1 MLKLLLSVFVKTN
14 FKINCMFDHH
24 YYLHLFTMSEFW
36 VYFEIGS
43 KHVLNMAESDH
54 LMFLIAVT
62 VPYSFKD
69 WKKLLLL
76 VSIFTLGH
84 SIAMLLS
91 VFGFIIIKANLI
103 EFLIPI
109 SILGVAFVNLFT
121 IVKSS
126 KKESISIIGFV
137 TLFFGLIHG
146 LGFANYLKILLDG
159 STQSKLLPL
168 SEFAIGIEAA
178 QIIVVFVVLILS
190 HIFQSFFRF
199 SRYDWTIV
207 MSAFVIKEIV
217 PMIISSEILNRY

>member
-1 MLKLLLSVFVKTN
+1 MLKLLLTVSVKTN
-14 FKINCMFDHH
+14 FKINCKFDHH

-36 VYFEIGS
+36 IYFEIGL
-43 KHVLNMAESDH
+43 KHILNVADSDH
-54 LMFLIAVT
+54 LMFLIALT
-62 VPYSFKD
+62 VPYTFKD

-76 VSIFTLGH
+76 VSIFSLGH

-91 VFGFIIIKANLI
+91 AFGFINIKVNLI

-109 SILGVAFVNLFT
+109 TILGVAFFNLFT
-121 IVKSS
+121 IGKSS
-126 KKESISIIGFV
+126 KKEIISVIGFV

-146 LGFANYLKILLDG
+146 LGFANYLKISLGG

-168 SEFAIGIEAA
+168 SEFALGIEAA

-190 HIFQSFFRF
+190 YIFQSFFRF
-199 SRYDWTIV
+199 SKLDWTIV

-217 PMIISSEILNRY
+217 PMIISSEIWNR

>member
-1 MLKLLLSVFVKTN
+1 
-14 FKINCMFDHH
+14 
-24 YYLHLFTMSEFW
+24 MSEFW

-43 KHVLNMAESDH
+43 KHVLNVADNDH
-54 LMFLIAVT
+54 LMFLIALT

-84 SIAMLLS
+84 SIAMFLS
-91 VFGFIIIKANLI
+91 VFGFINIKVKQI

-109 SILGVAFVNLFT
+109 TILGVAFFNLFT
-121 IVKSS
+121 IGKSS

-146 LGFANYLKILLDG
+146 LGFANYLKISLTG
-159 STQSKLLPL
+159 STKYKLLPL
-168 SEFAIGIEAA
+168 SEFALGIEAA

-190 HIFQSFFRF
+190 YIFQTFFRF
-199 SRYDWTIV
+199 SRCDWTIV
-207 MSAFVIKEIV
+207 MSAFVIRVIV
-217 PMIISSEILNRY
+217 PMIIPSEIWNR

>member
-1 MLKLLLSVFVKTN
+1 MLLIESIKTN
-14 FKINCMFDHH
+14 FKINCKFDDQ
-24 YYLHLFTMSEFW
+24 YYLHLFMISEFW
-36 VYFEIGS
+36 VYFEIGL
-43 KHVLNMAESDH
+43 KHVLNVADSDH
-54 LMFLIAVT
+54 LMFLIALS
-62 VPYSFKD
+62 VPYSFKN

-91 VFGFIIIKANLI
+91 VFGFIIIKVNLI

-109 SILGVAFVNLFT
+109 SILGVVFFSLFT

-146 LGFANYLKILLDG
+146 LGFANYLKISLGG

-168 SEFAIGIEAA
+168 SEFAVGIEAA

-190 HIFQSFFRF
+190 YIFQSFFRF
-199 SRYDWTIV
+199 SKFDWTIV

-217 PMIISSEILNRY
+217 PMILSSEIWNR

>member
-1 MLKLLLSVFVKTN
+1 MLKLLLTVSIKTN
-14 FKINCMFDHH
+14 FKINCKFDHL

-36 VYFEIGS
+36 VYFEIGL
-43 KHVLNMAESDH
+43 KHILNVADSDH
-54 LMFLIAVT
+54 LMFLIALT

-91 VFGFIIIKANLI
+91 AFGFIIIKVNLI

-109 SILGVAFVNLFT
+109 SILGVVFFSLFT

-146 LGFANYLKILLDG
+146 LGFANYLKISLGG

-168 SEFAIGIEAA
+168 SEFALGIEAA

-190 HIFQSFFRF
+190 YIFQSFFRF
-199 SRYDWTIV
+199 SKFDWTIV

-217 PMIISSEILNRY
+217 PMILSSEIWNR